1 MVSVSW
7 LYCAYGE
14 DALGRWYKPE
24 QGLGQIVQTRASRAF
39 AGFQADD
46 GKGRCR
52 NTGTDDVT
60 ICTKNVTA
68 DDR

>member
-24 QGLGQIVQTRASRAF
+24 QRLGQIAQTLVSRGF
-39 AGFQADD
+39 AGFQAND

-52 NTGTDDVT
+52 STDTGGVT
-60 ICTKNVTA
+60 ICTENATA